1 MGAQGWVLGSQAAIE
16 PWFSCAAQHCIHPS
30 RAMWGQAGAR
40 ASSLRT
46 RMEPAQ
52 PRAGCSLYG
61 HPCRVVEQGQARVAH
76 LPSPTHPDRLCRSSL
91 GTASPPW
98 YPPLLPLRPVLGGL
112 LAPTAGWHAVYLLLL
127 GGLSR
132 ANAGAALAPARLK
145 RLREVLGCHLLSQLV
160 PPGNSLLQD
169 TGFGKSNP
177 RACRSCTAP
186 HRARAHRESLAEP
199 SRRQSHVSGPLLANT
214 GLQP

>member
-1 MGAQGWVLGSQAAIE
+1 MHKVGFWAARLPSSPGFPVL
-16 PWFSCAAQHCIHPS
+16 PS
-30 RAMWGQAGAR
+30 IAFTPPVPCGAR
-40 ASSLRT
+40 LGHGHPPCAPGWS
-46 RMEPAQ
+46 Q
-52 PRAGCSLYG
+52 PSAGCSLYG

-98 YPPLLPLRPVLGGL
+98 YPPLLPLQPVLGGL